1 MKKID
6 IRNLFK
12 YSEAG
17 VHPQPTPDEW
27 KIKKLIWNLR
37 IDASILMGI
46 TEEEI
51 IKKASHEI
59 KCNSI
64 AQIGCGSL
72 GTSRWD
78 NIEDWRRHSYVSK
91 LLPSFDILYDRFD
104 RFKIIIS
111 DSDEFKLAKKI

>member
-59 KCNSI
+59 KCKEQNREYI
-64 AQIGCGSL
+64 DPKKQ
-72 GTSRWD
+72 
-78 NIEDWRRHSYVSK
+78 NFNHSK
-91 LLPSFDILYDRFD
+91 EWE
-104 RFKIIIS
+104 KIDDTDFNQPIP
-111 DSDEFKLAKKI
+111 EGGFKL